1 MDLGAQP
8 QCKLLVL
15 FHTMVTK
22 WWYLGGPMEALQRPH
37 EPQSSD
43 FALFCLLVI
52 LESIKLEKT
61 SLIHRNPV
69 IFGGE
74 KCKSLPMRGHLQPR
88 RNHCHGVAM
97 QRLQSVVCS
106 EQEGIWGQIL
116 H

>member
-1 MDLGAQP
+1 
-8 QCKLLVL
+8 
-15 FHTMVTK
+15 
-22 WWYLGGPMEALQRPH
+22 MEALQRPH

-74 KCKSLPMRGHLQPR
+74 KCKSLPMGGHLQPR